1 MASISV
7 SGVQVEY
14 PVYRQASGSLR
25 REALRV
31 ATGGRLFSDGGSVIV
46 RALAGV
52 SFKLDSGDR
61 LGLVGENGAGKSTLL
76 RVMAGHLEPSRG
88 RIDVVGRSAS
98 LLAVGAGL
106 DPEKSGRDNAL
117 MLGMLSGMTRKQFMD
132 LVNDIESFAQLGSF
146 FDMPARTYSSGM
158 LMRLAFAV
166 ATCTRPEILLM
177 DEAILAGDQHFLES
191 ARARAQEV
199 YDSADIIVAAS
210 HSNQFLLENCN
221 KGLLLYRGNVMMFG
235 PIQDVVD
242 AYNARSYLNGEV
254 VAAAE

>member
-14 PVYRQASGSLR
+14 PVYKQASGSLR

-46 RALAGV
+46 RALTGV
-52 SFKLDSGDR
+52 SFKLNSGDR
-61 LGLVGENGAGKSTLL
+61 LGLIGENGAGKSTLL
-76 RVMAGHLEPSRG
+76 RVMAGHLEPTRG
-88 RIDVVGRSAS
+88 RIEVDGRSAS
-98 LLAVGAGL
+98 LLAIGAGM

-117 MLGMLSGMTRKQFMD
+117 MLGMLAGMSRKQFMAS
-132 LVNDIESFAQLGSF
+132 VAEIESFAQLGAF
-146 FDMPARTYSSGM
+146 FDMPARTFSSGM

-177 DEAILAGDQHFLES
+177 DEAILAGDQHFLAS

-210 HSNQFLLENCN
+210 HSNQFLLDNCN
-221 KGLLLYRGNVMMFG
+221 KGLLLYRGAIMMFG
-235 PIQDVVD
+235 PIQAVVD
-242 AYNARSYLNGEV
+242 AYNARHYLDGGA
-254 VAAAE
+254 VATAE